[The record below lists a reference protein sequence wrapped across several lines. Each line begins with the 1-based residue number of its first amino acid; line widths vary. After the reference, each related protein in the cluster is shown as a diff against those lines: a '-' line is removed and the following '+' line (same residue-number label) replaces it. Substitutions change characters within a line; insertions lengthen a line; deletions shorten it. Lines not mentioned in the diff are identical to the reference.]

1 MDPTKTQRGPLV
13 RAARRHISLA
23 ALGELPISK
32 MDSSLHGWAQTKGR
46 TITDVLFGAQIF
58 TMRSTTRAHGPGAQH
73 GGIGAW
79 RSTPNEDKPRP
90 TFLREAESNRSRA
103 TLGAQRHIDE
113 TARQ

>member
-13 RAARRHISLA
+13 HAARRHLSLA

-73 GGIGAW
+73 GGVDARRHTRKMHG
-79 RSTPNEDKPRP
+79 PHP
-90 TFLREAESNRSRA
+90 TFL
-103 TLGAQRHIDE
+103 LKG
-113 TARQ
+113 